1 METFLKVPRRVYLQS
16 GCGRNYEPVWL
27 LVLETIFCFQNS
39 KTGFITVVKRLVTCF
54 ENKNNENKNT
64 EKHEN

>member
-1 METFLKVPRRVYLQS
+1 
-16 GCGRNYEPVWL
+16 L

-39 KTGFITVVKRLVTCF
+39 KTGFITVAKRLATCF
-54 ENKNNENKNT
+54 ENKNKENKNT